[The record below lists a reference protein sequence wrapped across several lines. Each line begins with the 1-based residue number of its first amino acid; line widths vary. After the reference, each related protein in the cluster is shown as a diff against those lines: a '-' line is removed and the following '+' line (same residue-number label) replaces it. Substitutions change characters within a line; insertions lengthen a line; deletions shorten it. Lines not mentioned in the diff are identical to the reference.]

1 MESAVTMGLVLGRG
15 GRVGSVG
22 SSGTLNEEAVVAL
35 AIVDVVETDLPSCG
49 ESSPQLPLI
58 IVLCTSTRLA
68 PPLPD
73 PCSSRSL
80 NSMSSSS
87 REVETGAA
95 LAPLGSSLVQTLAPP
110 GRESRLGSVKLSK
123 SESRD
128 G

>member
-22 SSGTLNEEAVVAL
+22 SSGTLNEEAVVTLVATD
-35 AIVDVVETDLPSCG
+35 VDTGLPGWGVSTP
-49 ESSPQLPLI
+49 PQPPRLI
-58 IVLCTSTRLA
+58 ELCKSKLA
-68 PPLPD
+68 PLPV

-80 NSMSSSS
+80 KSMSSSL
-87 REVETGAA
+87 REVAGAA
-95 LAPLGSSLVQTLAPP
+95 LAPLGSSLVPLAVP

-123 SESRD
+123 SDRRD